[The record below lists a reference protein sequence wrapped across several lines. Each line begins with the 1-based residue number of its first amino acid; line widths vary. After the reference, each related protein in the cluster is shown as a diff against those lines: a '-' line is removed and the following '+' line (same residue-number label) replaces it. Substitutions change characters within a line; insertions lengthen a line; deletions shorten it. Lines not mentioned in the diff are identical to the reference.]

1 MGINSNMQIS
11 LKNTS
16 TAYKDVNCRCTHGNH
31 AMEDMLLH
39 VDGRQQGK
47 KRRQSLARTQWKTF
61 SRYVCPITNGLLAAG
76 K

>member
-16 TAYKDVNCRCTHGNH
+16 TAYKDVNCRCAHGNH
-31 AMEDMLLH
+31 AKEDMLLY

-47 KRRQSLARTQWKTF
+47 KGVNRWQEPIGKRF
-61 SRYVCPITNGLLAAG
+61 VDMYVL
-76 K
+76 